1 MEPERSYKQ
10 RGTPDCPIE
19 VYSSKTTPD
28 HIRFTHWHPELE
40 LFCIKRGH
48 SVYRMDKERI
58 RVNPGQILVI
68 PPGVIHGQQQFS
80 PDMMGYSIVISPEA
94 VTLPD
99 NHIFQKEFVEPLQA
113 GSLRLPYLLSPGEE
127 LHTALFPTMAA
138 LPKCKI
144 YEEDYK
150 LRRFTAAMTICLTL
164 AAFCKKEGKIA
175 PLPKGN
181 PAVKECMR
189 YIHRNYTDSLT
200 IQSLADHVHLQPNYL
215 CALFKEHTGQTVM
228 EHLTQIRVNAAA
240 FLLRNNDMAMSRVA
254 ELSGFHSES
263 AFFRQFKNW
272 MGVTPSVYQRNNK
285 ST

>member
-10 RGTPDCPIE
+10 RGSPDCPIE
-19 VYSSKTTPD
+19 VYTSRTTPD

-40 LFCIKRGH
+40 LLLVKKGY
-48 SVYRMDKERI
+48 SVYRLDKEMI
-58 RVNPGQILVI
+58 RVNPGQILLI
-68 PPGVIHGQQQFS
+68 PPGMIHGQQQFS
-80 PDMMGYSIVISPEA
+80 PDIMGWSIVISPEA
-94 VTLPD
+94 ITLPE

-113 GSLRLPYLLSPGEE
+113 GLLRLPHLLSPGEE

-150 LRRFTAAMTICLTL
+150 LKRFASAMMICLAL
-164 AAFCKKEGKIA
+164 VAFCKKDGTAA

-189 YIHRNYTDSLT
+189 YIHRNYTEPLT
-200 IQSLADHVHLQPNYL
+200 IRFLADHVHLQPNYL

-228 EHLTQIRVNAAA
+228 EHLSQIRVNAAA
-240 FLLRNNDMAMSRVA
+240 FLLRNNDLPMARVA

-263 AFFRQFKNW
+263 VFFRQFKDL
-272 MGVTPSVYQRNNK
+272 MGETPGAYQKRNRK
-285 ST
+285 T